1 MRSHCGAGHE
11 FAFEQ
16 IVHPV
21 KRTEII
27 EIEIFILD
35 CNLEFLFQKLHELKR
50 RQRVDEPECKDVF
63 VIRKLVVAHKSGE
76 KLFDFYFSVD
86 HCSHP

>member
-1 MRSHCGAGHE
+1 
-11 FAFEQ
+11 
-16 IVHPV
+16 
-21 KRTEII
+21 
-27 EIEIFILD
+27 
-35 CNLEFLFQKLHELKR
+35 LKR